1 MTDRPILFSAPMI
14 RGLIREV
21 EQPGTGK
28 TQTRRIVK
36 PQPTMHEAG
45 DCSIGGHRGDVDY
58 LMREI
63 YPKHMARFRNGDRL
77 WVREAWR
84 CNGWA
89 SDVATIF
96 YRASEGE
103 GYTAM
108 CEQWP
113 VADHKPLRVEPR
125 WSPSLHLPRWA
136 SRLTLTVTDVRV
148 QRVQEISEEDA
159 RAEGALRMYMD
170 DDAKFYEIDDGTY
183 RCGFCGLWAHIN
195 GIDAWDSNPWIVAL
209 TFTVERRNID
219 AVSMPYLI
227 WSNVHGAWWGPNHA
241 GYYTDLS
248 LAGRYTRE
256 EAIAQCATGRD
267 GFTAHRTPQELPV
280 REIDALNRADRAVD
294 QLVLKAD
301 RAECRARDLARKAKA
316 PA

>member
-1 MTDRPILFSAPMI
+1 MSDRPILFSAPMV
-14 RGLIREV
+14 RALLDGR
-21 EQPGTGK
+21 K
-28 TQTRRIVK
+28 TQTRRIIN

-45 DCSIGGHRGDVDY
+45 DCTIGGNRGPIDY

-63 YPKHMARFRNGDRL
+63 YPQYMARFRKGDRL

-96 YRASEGE
+96 YRASEGD

-113 VADHKPLRVEPR
+113 VADHKPLRVETK

-148 QRVQEISEEDA
+148 QRLTECTEEDA
-159 RAEGALRMYMD
+159 LAEGVVKARDGYFTVPGVAHPNKAFGELSRVTAREMYAALWD
-170 DDAKFYEIDDGTY
+170 V
-183 RCGFCGLWAHIN
+183 IN
-195 GIDAWDSNPWIVAL
+195 GSGSWLASPWVVAV

-219 AVSMPYLI
+219 A
-227 WSNVHGAWWGPNHA
+227 A
-241 GYYTDLS
+241 
-248 LAGRYTRE
+248 
-256 EAIAQCATGRD
+256 
-267 GFTAHRTPQELPV
+267 
-280 REIDALNRADRAVD
+280 RAA
-294 QLVLKAD
+294 
-301 RAECRARDLARKAKA
+301 
-316 PA
+316 